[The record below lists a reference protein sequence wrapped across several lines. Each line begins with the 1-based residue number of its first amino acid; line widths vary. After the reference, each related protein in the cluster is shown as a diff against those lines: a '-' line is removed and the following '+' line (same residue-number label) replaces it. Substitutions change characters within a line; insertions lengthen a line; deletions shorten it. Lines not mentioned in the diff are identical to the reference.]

1 MQKNSNSL
9 HDDGGDL
16 EPKFVKEDKP
26 EEPGFQVPER
36 FAVGAKS
43 KGELNQARLK
53 QETKS

>member
-43 KGELNQARLK
+43 KEELNQARLK